1 MMSHELLRH
10 HRNIVRL
17 LGIIWHEQESTGNRQ
32 LRTTPSLLVELAA
45 SADSKPLTLE
55 TYVEQMKYTDQNLVI
70 KTQLLSDIASGLSAL
85 HALGVVHG
93 DVKPENILLFEES
106 DRLVAKISDFGFCI
120 AGDDDL
126 KSARGGTQYWNAPE
140 CLVGA
145 PSEIRKHRLEN
156 TRDYFSYGLVIW

>member
-17 LGIIWHEQESTGNRQ
+17 LGISWHDQESVGNSQ
-32 LRTTPSLLVELAA
+32 PGITPSLLVELAA
-45 SADSKPLTLE
+45 SANGKPLTLE
-55 TYVEQMKYTDQNLVI
+55 TYVEQTKHTAENLVV
-70 KTQLLSDIASGLSAL
+70 KTQLLHDIASGLSAL

-145 PSEIRKHRLEN
+145 PLEIRKHHSES
-156 TRDYFSYGLVIW
+156 TRDFFSYGLVIW